1 MLIRWKRFMRKRNRR
16 SSMWVFFFH
25 FYLVGD
31 LNMSQDKNLGLIT
44 QALTRAP
51 RWVLKKL
58 TSTYVTL
65 HLSDIG
71 RAIKID
77 SEDEVRA
84 LLLSMVHILV
94 SSLIPRLLTLPIN
107 LVDRSQR
114 YNRPNLRLR
123 HSHILWP
130 DSSIHQRASWQRSQG
145 GSGADCASSLFGAA
159 TWEE

>member
-1 MLIRWKRFMRKRNRR
+1 
-16 SSMWVFFFH
+16 
-25 FYLVGD
+25 
-31 LNMSQDKNLGLIT
+31 MSQDKNLGLIT

-107 LVDRSQR
+107 LIDRSQR
-114 YNRPNLRLR
+114 YNRPNLCLR
-123 HSHILWP
+123 HSHIL
-130 DSSIHQRASWQRSQG
+130 
-145 GSGADCASSLFGAA
+145 
-159 TWEE
+159 